1 MTAAPDELDPNDPQS
16 QVSRWAVEFA
26 AAREDVDK
34 WHEKGKKIVARF
46 KDERKRADR
55 NTRWNLFSSNVQT
68 QQALLYGQVPKVDV
82 SRRFGDSQDDVARV
96 AANMLERILNCDIE
110 SPTDNYAQALWHAL
124 QDRLLPGMGLCRVRY
139 EREERAIEATE
150 ATFGPGGELLEQG
163 TEATVELIDERAVVD
178 YVPWRDHLWSP
189 ARTFSEVRWWAF
201 RAQLSRQQLVES
213 FGDIGKL
220 VPLNAGKRKK
230 GDDDASTKYA
240 AQWGR
245 ADVWEVWSKED
256 RKVYWYVEGFSQL
269 LDVKDDPLELEGFWP
284 FARPMVA
291 NQTTDS
297 LLPTPDYV
305 LAQDLYDEVDELSSR
320 ITLLERAVNVRGAYD
335 GQNTGLKRL
344 LSEAS
349 TNDLIPIDNFAS
361 FMEKGGIAGA
371 IAWLP
376 IEVIVAAI
384 TELRNYRAELVQAV
398 YQVTGMA
405 DIMRGQST
413 GPAATATEQS
423 IKAKY
428 GSVRMQALQDEFA
441 RFASDLQRIKAEV
454 MSKFFAPET
463 LAKKSNIEFTQDA
476 QLAAPAVE
484 LIKSRFGM
492 YRVEVKPES
501 VSLADFA
508 AQQGEAAQFVAGV
521 SQFLTAAQPL
531 AASVP
536 GSTEALLEL
545 LGLVMSRFR
554 FAGGEAEG
562 IIDRAIAQLKAT
574 QQQMPAG
581 PPPDPK
587 LQAAQLKAAT
597 DTQKVILEHRADM
610 ERIAAETQ
618 AEVQKQAAQ
627 AQFNTREEL
636 ARAAIKRRYDP
647 PRPPGG
653 LP

>member
-1 MTAAPDELDPNDPQS
+1 MTAAPDEMDPNDPQA

-26 AAREDVDK
+26 AAREDVEK
-34 WHEKGKKIVARF
+34 WHQRGAKIVQRF

-68 QQALLYGQVPKVDV
+68 QMALLYGQVPKVDV
-82 SRRFGDSQDDVARV
+82 SRRFGDAQDDVARV
-96 AANMLERILNCDIE
+96 AANVLERILNCDIE
-110 SPTDNYAQALWHAL
+110 SPNDGYAQALWHAL
-124 QDRLLPGMGLCRVRY
+124 QDRMLPGMGICRVRY
-139 EREERAIEATE
+139 EREERAVEATE
-150 ATFGPGGELLEQG
+150 AVVGPDGEVLEQAAEASVELL
-163 TEATVELIDERAVVD
+163 DERAVVD

-189 ARTFSEVRWWAF
+189 ARTFGEVRWWAF
-201 RAQLSRQQLVES
+201 RAQLSRQQLVER
-213 FGDIGKL
+213 FGELGKL

-230 GDDDASTKYA
+230 GDDENKTSS
-240 AQWGR
+240 QWGR
-245 ADVWEVWSKED
+245 ADVWEVWCKED

-269 LDVKDDPLELEGFWP
+269 LDMKDDPLELEGFWP

-297 LLPTPDYV
+297 LLPTPDFA
-305 LAQDLYDEVDELSSR
+305 LAQDLYDEVDELSTR

-335 GQNTGLKRL
+335 GQNTGLRRL
-344 LSEAS
+344 LSEAA

-376 IEVIVAAI
+376 LEVIVAAI
-384 TELRNYRAELVQAV
+384 TELRSYRAELVQAV

-405 DIMRGQST
+405 DIMRGQAT

-454 MSKFFAPET
+454 MSKFFSPQT
-463 LAKKSNIEFTQDA
+463 LLKKSNIELTQDA

-521 SQFLTAAQPL
+521 SQFLTAAAPL
-531 AASVP
+531 AQSVP

-627 AQFNTREEL
+627 ARFNAQEEL
-636 ARAAIKRRYDP
+636 ARAAIKRRYETP
-647 PRPPGG
+647 KLPGG